1 VSEDW
6 KHYFEQSLNKT
17 YFSFEGEE
25 SDYLLSQVT
34 FFHQIEKLDL
44 EEFDVAIIGVADGRY
59 SVNKGV
65 ADYPNVC
72 RSYLFGLRSLVKSIK
87 ILDLGN
93 LLGKTVDDRYRALE
107 DIVTILVR
115 NDVLPVVIGGS
126 QDYTISLS
134 GAIKNINDTFRLSVV
149 DAKIDWVI
157 PEKDFS
163 SHGYL
168 GLLSSD
174 KNRKPYDLSVIGVQ
188 RYFYSRYQE
197 QKMKKASF
205 DFLRLGEIRQ
215 KGLPIAEPW
224 LRDADAVSFDLNS
237 IKQSDQP
244 AHSFP
249 MPNGF
254 SGNEF
259 CQLCWYAGISDQ
271 LKVVGFFELDINAD
285 VNSLGSMLGAQGVWH
300 VLEGF
305 CSRYNDFPVKNLD
318 DYSQYIVHLDDYEID
333 IRFYNN
339 PSNGRWWVEV
349 PSAEGKQI
357 VACSKD
363 EFEEASKN
371 ELPERW
377 YRFINKKVL

>member
-1 VSEDW
+1 MSEDW
-6 KHYFEQSLNKT
+6 KHYFEQSLTKT

-25 SDYLLSQVT
+25 SDFILSQIS
-34 FFHQIEKLDL
+34 FLHQIEKLQL

-59 SVNKGV
+59 SANKGV

-107 DIVTILVR
+107 DIITILAQK
-115 NDVLPVVIGGS
+115 NVLPVIIGGS
-126 QDYTISLS
+126 QDYTIPLS
-134 GAIKNINDTFRLSVV
+134 GAIKNIKDTFRLSVV

-188 RYFYSRYQE
+188 KYLYSRYQE

-224 LRDADAVSFDLNS
+224 LRDADVVSFDLKS
-237 IKQSDQP
+237 VKQPDQP
-244 AHSFP
+244 AHSMP

-259 CQLCWYAGISDQ
+259 CQLCWYAGVSDQ
-271 LKVVGFFELDINAD
+271 LKVVGFFELDVNAD
-285 VNSLGSMLGAQGVWH
+285 VNSQGSMLGAQGVWH

-305 CSRYNDFPVKNLD
+305 CNRYNDFPVKDLD
-318 DYSQYIVHLDDYEID
+318 GYSQYIVHLDDYEID

-339 PSNGRWWVEV
+339 PTNGRWWVEV